1 MGKCQNQHKIIF
13 DTEGGLIADRPCINE
28 ATGYIVDSF
37 GILHLCSECYEDDF
51 KRMIKSDK
59 MEINTWQ

>member
-1 MGKCQNQHKIIF
+1 MGKCQNQHKIIV

-28 ATGYIVDSF
+28 ANGYIVDSF
-37 GILHLCSECYEDDF
+37 GILHLCNECYEDDF